1 MRTRSSYVRT
11 SPSQLIKNIYMA
23 YCATIFSNTVSGK
36 DSLRLVRPFLWSI
49 LDY

>member
-11 SPSQLIKNIYMA
+11 SPLQLMKNIYTA
-23 YCATIFSNTVSGK
+23 YCTTIFSNTVSGK